1 MPGRNYT
8 ILSMCFCYQWGI
20 FRYDEKQEIFS
31 GYNMNELKT
40 LSNCE
45 VIYTVQSCIK
55 SVIV

>member
-20 FRYDEKQEIFS
+20 FSYDEKQEIFS
-31 GYNMNELKT
+31 GYSMNELKT

-45 VIYTVQSCIK
+45 VIRRA
-55 SVIV
+55 